1 MKVGRET
8 MSERASPIDDLV
20 ARLAAQSGLEP
31 ARIRASKL
39 AQYDL
44 VLSQGIAVQLSIGGG
59 TLFRTRLD
67 PRLIGVDPDAQREF
81 FDKHVDLGSLFL
93 TPKEVIKKLRS
104 LENQPRNYLRRH
116 PAGFE
121 FETGWVWLPLM
132 EPKDGLTAGQAGELQ
147 GFHQVKEK
155 LEEYR
160 AAYLAYVEEIAG
172 DLEALKAQTLASV
185 EANAQDA
192 WKRLHLGNGGKMPPD
207 FAEKLAALVEI
218 HFPTAEQVR
227 ERCYFHVYYKVYPM
241 PSTLAEDKALAAEYE
256 AEEQKAEAEKWL
268 AWQKARAEE
277 EMVQAELWAERQAQM
292 KRHEMLL
299 AEHQKYLA
307 EERRRKEEQ
316 LEPMIAAIAARLHEL
331 VANVAEGVRATIGKN
346 GNIPGPVARQVRSL
360 VDDLGPLMMLAG
372 NTELETLVGRLGA
385 LTGDGAAPSPESV
398 SGALDAL
405 EKAAQVRLDA
415 LAPDR
420 AMYLEL

>member
-1 MKVGRET
+1 MDEQGKF
-8 MSERASPIDDLV
+8 SPIGGLV
-20 ARLAAQSGLEP
+20 ARLAEQSGLEP
-31 ARIRASKL
+31 ERIRASKL

-44 VLSQGIAVQLSIGGG
+44 VLSQGIAMQLSIGGG

-67 PRLIGVDPDAQREF
+67 PRLIGVDPSAQREF
-81 FDKHVDLGSLFL
+81 FDKHIDLGSLFL
-93 TPKEVIKKLRS
+93 TPKEVIRKLRS

-132 EPKDGLTAGQAGELQ
+132 EPKDGQAQ
-147 GFHQVKEK
+147 GFAQAKGK

-160 AAYLAYVEEIAG
+160 AAYLAYVDWVAVHLDE
-172 DLEALKAQTLASV
+172 LKAQTLASV

-192 WKRLHLGNGGKMPPD
+192 WKRLHLGNGGQMPAD
-207 FAEKLAALVEI
+207 FAEKLAALVEV
-218 HFPTAEQVR
+218 HFPTPEQVR

-256 AEEQKAEAEKWL
+256 AEAQKTEAAQWL
-268 AWQKARAEE
+268 AWQEARAQEE
-277 EMVQAELWAERQAQM
+277 IVQAELWAERQAQL

-299 AEHQKYLA
+299 AEHQKYLE

-316 LEPMIAAIAARLHEL
+316 LEPMIATIAARLHEL
-331 VANVAEGVRATIGKN
+331 VANVADGVRATIGKN

-372 NTELETLVGRLGA
+372 NTELETLVARLGM
-385 LTGDGAAPSPESV
+385 LTGNGAAPSPESV
-398 SGALDAL
+398 SEALGAL